1 MCSRIYFRQGNAS
14 THVVIMHCLV
24 TAKKK
29 VLINKLS
36 YADMPVLAE
45 YMQQEPL
52 KRDFLSKGERVL
64 QTACMHTLDNL
75 HE

>member
-24 TAKKK
+24 AAKK

-45 YMQQEPL
+45 CMQQEPL
-52 KRDFLSKGERVL
+52 KRDFLSEGR
-64 QTACMHTLDNL
+64 TRFTNSMYAYPG
-75 HE
+75 